1 MRTVELLH
9 ARCAGLDV
17 HKKNVVAGVRIAEA
31 GKVVEHVSTFPT
43 VTEGLLALSEFLSR
57 HGVTHVAMEA
67 TGVYWRPVWHILSG
81 HFELVLA
88 NAAHVKNVPGRKTD
102 VKDAIWLADLLAH
115 GLIRGSFVPPEP
127 IQELRQLTRTRKQLV
142 REIGQHS
149 QRVQKA
155 LEDMNIK
162 LGSVVTDVLGVTGRA
177 ILRALIE
184 GETDPVTL
192 SAQARGSLKFKR
204 LQLIEALRGRVTD
217 HHRFILKLHLDT
229 IDMLEA
235 QVAEVDRRLG
245 GALAPFQ
252 SAIEQLTTIPGVGEQ
267 TARVLV
273 SEIGDDMTRFPSAA
287 HLVSWAGLC
296 PRSDE
301 SAGKRRS
308 TRTRRA
314 SQWLKSSLTQ
324 AAWGA
329 ARSKGTYLQAQYFR
343 IKARRGAKKAALAV
357 AASIVTAAWHMLRR
371 GTFYEDLGPDHF
383 VRRNKDQA
391 ARKLVKRLEVLG
403 YQVSL
408 AQAA

>member
-1 MRTVELLH
+1 MELLH

-229 IDMLEA
+229 IDMLEQ
-235 QVAEVDRRLG
+235 QVAELDRRLG
-245 GALAPFQ
+245 GALDPFR